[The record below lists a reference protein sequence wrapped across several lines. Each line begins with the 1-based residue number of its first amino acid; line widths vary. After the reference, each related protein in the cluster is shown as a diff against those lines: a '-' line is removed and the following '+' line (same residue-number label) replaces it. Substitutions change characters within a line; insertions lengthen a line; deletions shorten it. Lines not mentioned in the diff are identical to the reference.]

1 MKNEYLS
8 NIRNAIDDAYEKLN
22 IVLYTDKSKK
32 NGLEEINPS
41 QLITENLKYIVEQLN
56 ELDGKM
62 VS

>member
-41 QLITENLKYIVEQLN
+41 
-56 ELDGKM
+56 
-62 VS
+62 